1 MAIDLLRLLFIF
13 VGLCGFVF
21 VHVCVV
27 SSGLTPPTPT
37 MDVFVSVF
45 SWADAVSIGA
55 FFTGGE
61 KKGIGGASSGASSGA
76 LSGASSGAS
85 SGVWGEGGCCGTCS
99 KMSIINGSSAMDSG
113 EVIGAGAVGACR
125 RPGTFSNV
133 AIVNGVLIKVLMGT
147 VGGALNG
154 SLGGIRCGEN
164 LINIFSASR

>member
-27 SSGLTPPTPT
+27 SSGLSPSTPT

-61 KKGIGGASSGASSGA
+61 KKGIG
-76 LSGASSGAS
+76 GAS

-154 SLGGIRCGEN
+154 GLGGILCGDN
-164 LINIFSASR
+164 LDLVNIFSASR